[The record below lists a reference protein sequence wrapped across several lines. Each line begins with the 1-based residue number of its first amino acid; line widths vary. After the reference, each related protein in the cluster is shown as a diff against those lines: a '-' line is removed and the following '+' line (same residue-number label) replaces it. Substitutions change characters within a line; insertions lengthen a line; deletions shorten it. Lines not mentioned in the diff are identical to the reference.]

1 MELIVVLASPARQ
14 LRAAGFTLD
23 REIGDWGSSSD
34 YCLVFRK
41 PTEDG
46 RLGLPALQVED

>member
-23 REIGDWGSSSD
+23 REIGDWGPSD

-41 PTEDG
+41 PREDG
-46 RLGLPALQVED
+46 LQ